1 MNKAQ
6 RNEKQIAADKRIV
19 AIGKKLFNSKEGLE
33 LLAYFKTKT
42 LDRPV
47 FSSNVEGSKQATH
60 AAYREGEN
68 STIRQLFSFVEQ
80 A

>member
-6 RNEKQIAADKRIV
+6 RSEKQIAADKRIV

-33 LLAYFKTKT
+33 LLAHFKTKT

-60 AAYREGEN
+60 AYSTKLN
-68 STIRQLFSFVEQ
+68 SCLIVLFSPSL
-80 A
+80 